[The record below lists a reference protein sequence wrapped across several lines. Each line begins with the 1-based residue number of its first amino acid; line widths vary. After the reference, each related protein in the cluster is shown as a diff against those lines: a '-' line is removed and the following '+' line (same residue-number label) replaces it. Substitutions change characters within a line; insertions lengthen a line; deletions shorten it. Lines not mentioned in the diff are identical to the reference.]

1 MGEVG
6 QQTSLVALERAG
18 GVDDRL
24 ETGVGGPEVPA
35 PPVALGPS
43 SALVLPEVAHALLD
57 AHALA
62 VFKSVSRREAK
73 RPRWRLGRFSCA
85 YSHSYFDPA
94 RDLFTF
100 GHEGTVLLLAHRVD
114 RLAQVAHEVEP
125 VEDDLVVFIG

>member
-57 AHALA
+57 GPLPWRSSSPYRVGRRSAPGGAWAGSLVRTA
-62 VFKSVSRREAK
+62 TDTSSRRGTCHL
-73 RPRWRLGRFSCA
+73 RP
-85 YSHSYFDPA
+85 
-94 RDLFTF
+94 
-100 GHEGTVLLLAHRVD
+100 
-114 RLAQVAHEVEP
+114 
-125 VEDDLVVFIG
+125 

>member
-1 MGEVG
+1 MKWATWLRNRDPLNGMGEVG

-94 RDLFTF
+94 RDLSPSAMRARFSCLR
-100 GHEGTVLLLAHRVD
+100 TVSTALPR
-114 RLAQVAHEVEP
+114 
-125 VEDDLVVFIG
+125 